1 MSLFFNDFMKK
12 IIYTICLLA
21 FAVGCS
27 DKTEEL
33 SDADQL
39 QKDIVII
46 DKWLMENTITT
57 LPDPSGLRYQITQE
71 GTGVKPK
78 LTNKVTV
85 KYTGK
90 FLREGLTPA
99 NSVIFD
105 QATTA
110 VTFDLASLIAGW
122 QIGVQLLPKGSKAT
136 LYIPSGLA
144 YGKRGAGNA
153 IPSNANLFFEVELI
167 DVK

>member
-1 MSLFFNDFMKK
+1 MKK
-12 IIYTICLLA
+12 IIYTLSLLA
-21 FAVGCS
+21 LASGCS

-33 SDADQL
+33 TDAEQL

-46 DKWLMENTITT
+46 DKWLADNAVTA
-57 LPDPSGLRYQITQE
+57 LSDPSGLRYNITQE
-71 GTGVKPK
+71 GAGVKPV

-90 FLREGLTPA
+90 FLREGVTPA
-99 NSVIFD
+99 NSGIFD

-110 VTFDLASLIAGW
+110 VTFDLASLISGW
-122 QIGVQLLPKGSKAT
+122 QIGFQLLPKGSKAT

-144 YGKRGAGNA
+144 YGKSGAGSS
-153 IPSNANLFFEVELI
+153 IPANANLFFEVELI